1 MSDAVARPNLFNIR
15 KRYTRIECEEKDYE
29 GLWAE
34 VRTNLSHDERG
45 EFVEKLA
52 QLSVDGKD
60 HFTQMLNRFTDAQQR
75 QIEAEKLVLEAA
87 EVDDPDERAA
97 AKELAQSM
105 RVAANDA
112 VWNAQQELITA
123 NSPEIV
129 ANRARHWELVS
140 PYIRAW
146 NICDENDADVPP
158 PCESGDDAL
167 QYLDTVI
174 TSWLTSEVERGYRG
188 GKGVRTS
195 SSGSASTP
203 APTNGPQLGNEKG
216 PNT

>member
-1 MSDAVARPNLFNIR
+1 MSDALARPSMFSIR
-15 KRYTRIECEEKDYE
+15 KRYTRIECEETDYE

-45 EFVEKLA
+45 EFVERLA
-52 QLSVDGKD
+52 QISVDGKD

-75 QIEAEKLVLEAA
+75 QIEAEKLVLASA
-87 EVDDPDERAA
+87 EIEDAEERAA

-105 RVAANDA
+105 RIAANDA

-123 NSPEIV
+123 NSPEII
-129 ANRARHWELVS
+129 ANRAQHWLLVA

-146 NICDENDADVPP
+146 NVCDENEVDVPP
-158 PCESGDDAL
+158 PCVSGIDAMPHID
-167 QYLDTVI
+167 QVI
-174 TSWLTSEVERGYRG
+174 STWLTSEVERGYRG

-195 SSGSASTP
+195 LSGSASTP
-203 APTNGPQLGNEKG
+203 EPTSEQTG
-216 PNT
+216 